1 MNGFLQNKFVLLI
14 LLLAITFLITLYL
27 WQSWKVIDLRQRKEE
42 LEEELVPLVEKN
54 RSLQIEVIRTF
65 SLERLEKLA
74 LEKLGMERPSPKEET
89 N

>member
-74 LEKLGMERPSPKEET
+74 LEKLGMERPFPKEET